1 MMYHT
6 NNKTPTLFFLC
17 REGRRSPF
25 MGLIHGGWLVAKT
38 LKQEGVE
45 VVFTLSGGHIAAI
58 YDGCLRE
65 GIRVVDTRHE
75 QAAVH
80 AAEGWAKAT
89 RKPGVALLTAGP
101 GVTDGV
107 TGVANAYLAGS
118 PVLVIGGAAP
128 LGLWDRG
135 ALQEMNQIDLLRPIT
150 KWARTVYETARLS
163 EYTAAAFRQM
173 LSGKPGPV
181 FLEVPMDVFNNFV
194 DTDTAFDP
202 GEPANYRPVG
212 RTYPDPEL
220 VSQAAELLEA
230 AERPVIMAGT
240 ATWWCD
246 AAEPLRQLAER
257 IQAPVF
263 LNGAGRGC
271 LPPTHP
277 LFFTASRRK
286 ALEGADTIL
295 AVGTRMDFRLNHGQ
309 PPLIPAQAN
318 VIWFDLA
325 GEDVGVNRG
334 AAVGLVGDVGVSM
347 HELAEATKQLDASE
361 WLEYIRTEER
371 RALGRDGALMSSD
384 AVPMHP
390 MRLCREIRDFID
402 EDTTVVGDG
411 GDIVSYGG
419 RVINVYKPGYWL
431 DPGPM
436 GCLGT
441 GTGFAMA
448 AQLARPGKKVLI
460 LHGDGAFGL
469 NGMEFESMVRH
480 KLPVVSVIGNDGA
493 WGQIKHPQK
502 AMVGHAT
509 AAELSPGIRYD
520 KMVEALG
527 GYGELVER
535 PEDIRPA
542 LERAFAS
549 GLPAC
554 INVLIDPE
562 KPYGRSTNV
571 AV

>member
-1 MMYHT
+1 
-6 NNKTPTLFFLC
+6 
-17 REGRRSPF
+17 
-25 MGLIHGGWLVAKT
+25 MGLIHGGWLVAKI
-38 LKQEGVE
+38 LKREGVE
-45 VVFTLSGGHIAAI
+45 VVFTLSGGHIAGI

-80 AAEGWAKAT
+80 AAEGWAKVT

-101 GVTDGV
+101 GVTDGI

-128 LGLWDRG
+128 QGLWDRG
-135 ALQEMNQIDLLRPIT
+135 ALQEMGQLELLRPIT
-150 KWARTVYETARLS
+150 KWARSVHESARLG
-163 EYTAAAFRQM
+163 EYTAMAFRQM

-181 FLEVPMDVFNNFV
+181 FLEMPMDILAGLV
-194 DTDTAFDP
+194 DTETLFDP
-202 GEPANYRPVG
+202 GQPAHYRYQG
-212 RTYPDPEL
+212 RVAPDPVMVE
-220 VSQAAELLEA
+220 QAAALLA
-230 AERPVIMAGT
+230 KAQRPVIMAGT
-240 ATWWCD
+240 SVWWCD
-246 AAEPLRQLAER
+246 ASESLRQLAER
-257 IQAPVF
+257 LNAPVY

-277 LFFTASRRK
+277 LFFSNSRRK

-309 PPLIPAQAN
+309 PPLIPAEAN
-318 VIWFDLA
+318 VIWLDLA
-325 GEDVGVNRG
+325 AEDVGVNRG
-334 AAVGLVGDVGVSM
+334 AQAALVGDVGLSM
-347 HELAEATKQLDASE
+347 SQLAESAQQLPAGE
-361 WLEYIRTEER
+361 WLEYVRTQERKGEER
-371 RALGRDGALMSSD
+371 DSAALNSD
-384 AVPMHP
+384 AVPIHP
-390 MRLCREIRDFID
+390 MRFCREIRDFID

-411 GDIVSYGG
+411 GDIVSYAG
-419 RVINVYKPGYWL
+419 RVINVHKPGYWL
-431 DPGPM
+431 DSGPM

-448 AQLARPGKKVLI
+448 AQLARPGKRVLMI
-460 LHGDGAFGL
+460 YGDGSFGL
-469 NGMEFESMVRH
+469 NGMEFESMVRQ
-480 KLPVVSVIGNDGA
+480 KLPIVAIIGNDGA

-502 AMVGHAT
+502 AMVGHTT
-509 AAELSPGIRYD
+509 AAELAPGIRYD

-535 PEDIRPA
+535 PEEIRPA

-554 INVLIDPE
+554 VNVLIDPD
-562 KPYGRSTNV
+562 KPYSRSTNV

>member
-1 MMYHT
+1 
-6 NNKTPTLFFLC
+6 
-17 REGRRSPF
+17 
-25 MGLIHGGWLVAKT
+25 MGLLHGGWLVAKM
-38 LKQEGVE
+38 LKREGVE
-45 VVFTLSGGHIAAI
+45 VVFTLSGGHIAGI

-80 AAEGWAKAT
+80 AAEGWAKTT

-118 PVLVIGGAAP
+118 PILVIGGAAP
-128 LGLWDRG
+128 LGFWDRG
-135 ALQEMNQIDLLRPIT
+135 ALQEMGQIDLLRPIT
-150 KWARTVYETARLS
+150 KWARTVHETSRLG
-163 EYTAAAFRQM
+163 EYVGIAFRQM
-173 LSGKPGPV
+173 LSGKPGPT
-181 FLEVPMDVFNNFV
+181 FLEMPMDVLNNFA
-194 DTDTAFDP
+194 DTDTLFDL
-202 GEPANYRPVG
+202 GEPANYRAGG
-212 RTYPDPEL
+212 RTAPDPDAI
-220 VSQAAELLEA
+220 VRAAAILEKA
-230 AERPVIMAGT
+230 QRPVIMAGT
-240 ATWWCD
+240 AVWWCD

-257 IQAPVF
+257 LQAPVY

-277 LFFTASRRK
+277 LFFTSSRRK

-295 AVGTRMDFRLNHGQ
+295 AIGTRMDFRLNHGQ
-309 PPLIPAQAN
+309 PPLIPAEAKI
-318 VIWFDLA
+318 VWFDLA
-325 GEDVGVNRG
+325 AEDIGVNRG
-334 AAVGLVGDVGVSM
+334 AAVGLVGDVGLSM
-347 HELAEATKQLDASE
+347 EQVVEAVKPIANAEWLQYIRNEEKRGIERDAS
-361 WLEYIRTEER
+361 
-371 RALGRDGALMSSD
+371 ALNSD

-390 MRLCREIRDFID
+390 MRFCREIRDFID
-402 EDTTVVGDG
+402 EDTTVIGDG

-419 RVINVYKPGYWL
+419 KVINVAKPGYWL
-431 DPGPM
+431 DAGPM

-448 AQLARPGKKVLI
+448 AQLARPGKKVII
-460 LHGDGAFGL
+460 LSGDGAFGL
-469 NGMEFESMVRH
+469 NGMEFESMARQ
-480 KLPVVSVIGNDGA
+480 KLPIVAIIGNDGA
-493 WGQIKHPQK
+493 WGQIKHPQR
-502 AMVGHAT
+502 AMIGHAT
-509 AAELSPGIRYD
+509 AAELTPGIRYD

>member
-1 MMYHT
+1 
-6 NNKTPTLFFLC
+6 
-17 REGRRSPF
+17 
-25 MGLIHGGWLVAKT
+25 MGLIHGGWLVARM
-38 LKQEGVE
+38 LKREGVE
-45 VVFTLSGGHIAAI
+45 VVFTLSGGHIAGI

-80 AAEGWAKAT
+80 AAEGWAKTT

-118 PVLVIGGAAP
+118 PILVIGGAAP
-128 LGLWDRG
+128 LGFWDRG
-135 ALQEMNQIDLLRPIT
+135 ALQEMGQIDLLRPIT
-150 KWARTVYETARLS
+150 KWARTVHETSRLG
-163 EYTAAAFRQM
+163 EYVGMAFRQM
-173 LSGKPGPV
+173 LSGKPGPT
-181 FLEVPMDVFNNFV
+181 FLEMPMDVLNNFA
-194 DTDTAFDP
+194 DTDTLFDL
-202 GEPANYRPVG
+202 GEPANYRAGG
-212 RTYPDPEL
+212 RSAPDPEA
-220 VSQAAELLEA
+220 VVQAAALLEKA
-230 AERPVIMAGT
+230 QRPVIMAGT
-240 ATWWCD
+240 AVWWSD
-246 AAEPLRQLAER
+246 ASEPLRQLAER
-257 IQAPVF
+257 IQAPVY

-277 LFFTASRRK
+277 LFFTSSRRK
-286 ALEGADTIL
+286 ALEGADVIL
-295 AVGTRMDFRLNHGQ
+295 AIGTRMDFRLNHGQ
-309 PPLIPAQAN
+309 PPLIPAEAK
-318 VIWFDLA
+318 ILWFDLA
-325 GEDVGVNRG
+325 AEDIGVNRG
-334 AAVGLVGDVGVSM
+334 AAVGLVGDVGLSM
-347 HELAEATKQLDASE
+347 SQVAQAAKPIANEE
-361 WLEYIRTEER
+361 WLTYIRNEER
-371 RALGRDGALMSSD
+371 RGIERDATALHSD
-384 AVPMHP
+384 AVPIHP
-390 MRLCREIRDFID
+390 MRFCREIRDFID

-419 RVINVYKPGYWL
+419 KVINVAKPGYWL
-431 DPGPM
+431 DAGPM

-460 LHGDGAFGL
+460 LSGDGAFGL
-469 NGMEFESMVRH
+469 NGMEFESMARQ
-480 KLPVVSVIGNDGA
+480 KLPIVAIIGNDGA
-493 WGQIKHPQK
+493 WGQIKHPQRS
-502 AMVGHAT
+502 MIGHAT

-554 INVLIDPE
+554 VNVLIDPE

>member
-1 MMYHT
+1 M
-6 NNKTPTLFFLC
+6 
-17 REGRRSPF
+17 
-25 MGLIHGGWLVAKT
+25 IHGGWLVAKV
-38 LKQEGVE
+38 LKKEGVE

-58 YDGCLRE
+58 YDGCVRE

-80 AAEGWAKAT
+80 AAEGWAKCT
-89 RKPGVALLTAGP
+89 RTPGVALLTAGP

-118 PVLVIGGAAP
+118 PILVIGGAAP
-128 LGLWDRG
+128 LSLWDRG

-150 KWARTVYETARLS
+150 KWARTVHETARLS
-163 EYTAAAFRQM
+163 EYTSIAFRQM
-173 LSGKPGPV
+173 LSGKPGPT
-181 FLEVPMDVFNNFV
+181 FLEMPMDVLNNFV
-194 DTDTAFDP
+194 ESEASEAYVDP
-202 GEPANYRPVG
+202 GEPASYRPAG
-212 RTYPDPEL
+212 RSAPETEHVL
-220 VSQAAELLEA
+220 KAAAILEQVQ
-230 AERPVIMAGT
+230 RPVIMAGT
-240 ATWWCD
+240 AVWWCD
-246 AAEPLRQLAER
+246 AAEPLRRLAER

-277 LFFTASRRK
+277 LFFSAARRK

-295 AVGTRMDFRLNHGQ
+295 AIGTRMDFRLNHGQ
-309 PPLIPAQAN
+309 PPLIPAGAKL
-318 VIWFDLA
+318 IWFDLA
-325 GEDVGVNRG
+325 GEDIGANRG
-334 AAVGLVGDVGVSM
+334 AAVGLVGDVGISM
-347 HELAEATKQLDASE
+347 SQVAEAARQHEEGE
-361 WLEYIRTEER
+361 WLRYIRMEER
-371 RALGRDGALMSSD
+371 RALERDAASLNSA
-384 AVPMHP
+384 AVPIHP

-469 NGMEFESMVRH
+469 NGMEFESMARQ

-502 AMVGHAT
+502 AIVGHTT

-520 KMVEALG
+520 KVVEALG

-542 LERAFAS
+542 IERAFAS

-554 INVLIDPE
+554 VNVLMDPE

>member
-1 MMYHT
+1 M
-6 NNKTPTLFFLC
+6 
-17 REGRRSPF
+17 
-25 MGLIHGGWLVAKT
+25 IHGGWLVAKV
-38 LKQEGVE
+38 LKKEGVE

-80 AAEGWAKAT
+80 AAEGWAKCT
-89 RKPGVALLTAGP
+89 RTPGVALLTAGP
-101 GVTDGV
+101 GVTDGI

-118 PVLVIGGAAP
+118 PILVIGGAAP
-128 LGLWDRG
+128 LSLWDRG

-150 KWARTVYETARLS
+150 KWARTVHETARLS
-163 EYTAAAFRQM
+163 EYTSIAFRQM
-173 LSGKPGPV
+173 LSGKPGPA
-181 FLEVPMDVFNNFV
+181 FLEMPMDVLNNFV
-194 DTDTAFDP
+194 ESEASEAYFDP
-202 GEPANYRPVG
+202 GEPAYYRPAG
-212 RTYPDPEL
+212 RSAPETEHVL
-220 VSQAAELLEA
+220 KAAAILEQ

-240 ATWWCD
+240 AVWWCD
-246 AAEPLRQLAER
+246 GAEPLRRLAER

-277 LFFTASRRK
+277 LFFSVARRK

-295 AVGTRMDFRLNHGQ
+295 AIGTRMDFRLNHGQ
-309 PPLIPAQAN
+309 PPLIPAGAKL
-318 VIWFDLA
+318 IWFDLA
-325 GEDVGVNRG
+325 GEDIGANRG
-334 AAVGLVGDVGVSM
+334 AAVGLVGDVGISM
-347 HELAEATKQLDASE
+347 SQVAEATRQHEEGE
-361 WLEYIRTEER
+361 WLRHIHMEER
-371 RALGRDGALMSSD
+371 RALERDAAALNSD
-384 AVPMHP
+384 AVPIHP

-431 DPGPM
+431 APGPM

-469 NGMEFESMVRH
+469 NGMEFESMVRQ

-502 AMVGHAT
+502 AIIGHAT

-520 KMVEALG
+520 RVVEALG

-542 LERAFAS
+542 IERAFAS

-554 INVLIDPE
+554 VNVLIDPE

>member
-1 MMYHT
+1 
-6 NNKTPTLFFLC
+6 
-17 REGRRSPF
+17 
-25 MGLIHGGWLVAKT
+25 MGMIHGGWLVAKI
-38 LKQEGVE
+38 LKREGVE

-58 YDGCLRE
+58 YDGCKRE

-80 AAEGWAKAT
+80 AAEGWAKCT
-89 RKPGVALLTAGP
+89 RTPGVAILTAGP

-118 PVLVIGGAAP
+118 PILVIGGAAP
-128 LGLWDRG
+128 LSLWDRG

-150 KWARTVYETARLS
+150 KWARTVHETSRLG
-163 EYTAAAFRQM
+163 EYTASAFRQM
-173 LSGKPGPV
+173 LNGKPGPT
-181 FLEVPMDVFNNFV
+181 FLEMPMDVLNNLA
-194 DTDTAFDP
+194 DTDTLFDP
-202 GEPANYRPVG
+202 GEPTFYRYSG
-212 RTYPDPEL
+212 RTAPDPDM
-220 VSQAAELLEA
+220 VVKAAVLLEKA
-230 AERPVIMAGT
+230 QRPVIMAST
-240 ATWWCD
+240 AVWWCD

-257 IQAPVF
+257 INAPVF

-286 ALEGADTIL
+286 ALEGSDTIL
-295 AVGTRMDFRLNHGQ
+295 AIGTRMDFRLNHGQ
-309 PPLIPAQAN
+309 PPLIPAEAN

-334 AAVGLVGDVGVSM
+334 AAVGLVGDVGLSM
-347 HELAEATKQLDASE
+347 QQLSGATKQLVEGD
-361 WLEYIRTEER
+361 WLAYIRREER
-371 RALGRDGALMSSD
+371 NALGRDGALMSSEE
-384 AVPMHP
+384 VPIHP

-448 AQLARPGKKVLI
+448 AQIARPGKKVLI

-469 NGMEFESMVRH
+469 NGMEFESMVRQQ
-480 KLPVVSVIGNDGA
+480 LPVVSVIGNDGA

-502 AMVGHAT
+502 AMLGHAT

-527 GYGELVER
+527 GYGELVQK

-542 LERAFAS
+542 IERAFAS

-554 INVLIDPE
+554 VNVLLDPD
-562 KPYGRSTNV
+562 KPYSRSTNV

>member
-1 MMYHT
+1 M
-6 NNKTPTLFFLC
+6 
-17 REGRRSPF
+17 
-25 MGLIHGGWLVAKT
+25 IHGGWLVAKI
-38 LKQEGVE
+38 LKREGVE

-80 AAEGWAKAT
+80 AAEGWAKCT

-150 KWARTVYETARLS
+150 KWARTVHETARLA
-163 EYTAAAFRQM
+163 EYTASAFRQM
-173 LSGKPGPV
+173 LSGKPGPT
-181 FLEVPMDVFNNFV
+181 FLEMPMDILNNFA
-194 DTDTAFDP
+194 DTDTLFDP
-202 GEPANYRPVG
+202 GEPANYRFG
-212 RTYPDPEL
+212 GHTAPDPDL
-220 VSQAAELLEA
+220 VRKAAEILEQ
-230 AERPVIMAGT
+230 AEHPVIMAGT
-240 ATWWCD
+240 AVWWCD

-295 AVGTRMDFRLNHGQ
+295 AIGTRMDFRLNHGQ
-309 PPLIPAQAN
+309 PPLIPAAAK
-318 VIWFDLA
+318 VIWFDLTA
-325 GEDVGVNRG
+325 EDIGVNRG
-334 AAVGLVGDVGVSM
+334 AAVALVGDVGISM
-347 HELAEATKQLDASE
+347 RQLTEATKQLHGEE
-361 WLEYIRTEER
+361 WLSYIRAEER
-371 RALGRDGALMSSD
+371 RSLERDEAALNSE
-384 AVPMHP
+384 AVPIHP
-390 MRLCREIRDFID
+390 MRFCREIRDFID

-419 RVINVYKPGYWL
+419 RVINVSKPGYWL

-469 NGMEFESMVRH
+469 NGMEFESMVRQ
-480 KLPVVSVIGNDGA
+480 KLPIVSIIGNDGA

-502 AMVGHAT
+502 AIIGHAT
-509 AAELSPGIRYD
+509 AAELTPGIRYD

-535 PEDIRPA
+535 AEDIRPA

-549 GLPAC
+549 DLPAC
-554 INVLIDPE
+554 VNVLIDPE
-562 KPYGRSTNV
+562 KPYSRSTNV

>member
-1 MMYHT
+1 
-6 NNKTPTLFFLC
+6 
-17 REGRRSPF
+17 
-25 MGLIHGGWLVAKT
+25 MGMIHGGWLVAKV
-38 LKQEGVE
+38 LKKEGVE

-58 YDGCLRE
+58 YDGCVRE

-80 AAEGWAKAT
+80 AAEGWAKCT
-89 RKPGVALLTAGP
+89 RTPGVALLTAGP
-101 GVTDGV
+101 GVTDGI
-107 TGVANAYLAGS
+107 TGVANAHLAGS
-118 PVLVIGGAAP
+118 PILVVGGAAP
-128 LGLWDRG
+128 LSLWDRG

-150 KWARTVYETARLS
+150 KWARTVHETARLS
-163 EYTAAAFRQM
+163 EYTSIAFRQM
-173 LSGKPGPV
+173 LSGKPGPT
-181 FLEVPMDVFNNFV
+181 FLEMPMDVLNNFV
-194 DTDTAFDP
+194 ESEASEAYFDP
-202 GEPANYRPVG
+202 GEPAYYRPAG
-212 RTYPDPEL
+212 RGAPEAGHVL
-220 VSQAAELLEA
+220 KAAAILEQAR
-230 AERPVIMAGT
+230 RPVIMAGT
-240 ATWWCD
+240 AVWWCD
-246 AAEPLRQLAER
+246 GAEPLRRLAEC

-277 LFFTASRRK
+277 LFFSAARRK

-295 AVGTRMDFRLNHGQ
+295 AIGTRMDFRLNHGQ
-309 PPLIPAQAN
+309 PPLIPAGAKL
-318 VIWFDLA
+318 IWFDLA
-325 GEDVGVNRG
+325 GEDIGANRG
-334 AAVGLVGDVGVSM
+334 AAVGLVGDVGISM
-347 HELAEATKQLDASE
+347 SQVAEATRQHEEGE
-361 WLEYIRTEER
+361 WLRYIRTEER
-371 RALGRDGALMSSD
+371 RALERDAAALNSH
-384 AVPMHP
+384 AVPIHP

-502 AMVGHAT
+502 AIIGHAT

-520 KMVEALG
+520 KVVEALG

-542 LERAFAS
+542 IERAFAS
-549 GLPAC
+549 ALPAC
-554 INVLIDPE
+554 VNVLIDPE

>member
-1 MMYHT
+1 
-6 NNKTPTLFFLC
+6 
-17 REGRRSPF
+17 
-25 MGLIHGGWLVAKT
+25 MGLLHGGWLVARM
-38 LKQEGVE
+38 LKREGVE
-45 VVFTLSGGHIAAI
+45 VVFTLSGGHIAGI

-80 AAEGWAKAT
+80 AAEGWAKTT

-107 TGVANAYLAGS
+107 TGIANAYLAGS
-118 PVLVIGGAAP
+118 PILVIGGAAP
-128 LGLWDRG
+128 LGFWDRG
-135 ALQEMNQIDLLRPIT
+135 ALQEMGQIDLLRPIT
-150 KWARTVYETARLS
+150 KWARTVHETARLG
-163 EYTAAAFRQM
+163 EYVGMAFRQM
-173 LSGKPGPV
+173 LSGKPGPT
-181 FLEVPMDVFNNFV
+181 FLEMPMDVLNNFA
-194 DTDTAFDP
+194 DTDTLFDL
-202 GEPANYRPVG
+202 GEPANYRAGG
-212 RTYPDPEL
+212 RTAPDPDA
-220 VSQAAELLEA
+220 VVQAAAMLEKA
-230 AERPVIMAGT
+230 QRPVIMAGT
-240 ATWWCD
+240 AVWWCD
-246 AAEPLRQLAER
+246 AAAPLRQLAER
-257 IQAPVF
+257 IQAPVY

-271 LPPTHP
+271 LPSTHP
-277 LFFTASRRK
+277 LFFTSSRRK

-295 AVGTRMDFRLNHGQ
+295 AIGTRMDFRLNHGQ
-309 PPLIPAQAN
+309 PPLIPAAAK
-318 VIWFDLA
+318 VLWFDLA
-325 GEDVGVNRG
+325 AEDIGVNRG
-334 AAVGLVGDVGVSM
+334 AAVGLVGDVGLSMCQVS
-347 HELAEATKQLDASE
+347 EATKPIAHQE
-361 WLEYIRTEER
+361 WLQYIRNEEKR
-371 RALGRDGALMSSD
+371 GLERDAAALNSN

-390 MRLCREIRDFID
+390 MRFCREIRDFID

-419 RVINVYKPGYWL
+419 KVINVAKPGYWL
-431 DPGPM
+431 DAGPM

-448 AQLARPGKKVLI
+448 AQLARPGKKVII
-460 LHGDGAFGL
+460 LSGDGAFGL
-469 NGMEFESMVRH
+469 NGMEFESMARQ
-480 KLPVVSVIGNDGA
+480 KLPIVAIIGNDGA
-493 WGQIKHPQK
+493 WGQIKHPQR
-502 AMVGHAT
+502 AMIGHAT

>member
-1 MMYHT
+1 
-6 NNKTPTLFFLC
+6 
-17 REGRRSPF
+17 

-38 LKQEGVE
+38 LKREGVE
-45 VVFTLSGGHIAAI
+45 VVFTLSGGHIAGI
-58 YDGCLRE
+58 YDGCMRE
-65 GIRVVDTRHE
+65 DIRVVDTRHE

-80 AAEGWAKAT
+80 AAEGWAKCT

-150 KWARTVYETARLS
+150 KWARTVHETSRLA
-163 EYTAAAFRQM
+163 EYTASAFRQM
-173 LSGKPGPV
+173 LGGKPGPV
-181 FLEVPMDVFNNFV
+181 FLEMPMDVLNNFA
-194 DTDTAFDP
+194 DTETLFDP
-202 GEPANYRPVG
+202 GEPAHYRYVG
-212 RTYPDPEL
+212 RVVPDPDM
-220 VSQAAELLEA
+220 VAQAAALLEQA
-230 AERPVIMAGT
+230 QRPVIMAGT
-240 ATWWCD
+240 AVWWCD
-246 AAEPLRQLAER
+246 AAEPLRLLAER
-257 IQAPVF
+257 INAPVY

-277 LFFTASRRK
+277 LFFSASRRK

-295 AVGTRMDFRLNHGQ
+295 AIGTRMDFRLNHGQ
-309 PPLIPAQAN
+309 PPLIPADAN
-318 VIWFDLA
+318 LIWFDLA
-325 GEDVGVNRG
+325 AEDIGVNRG
-334 AAVGLVGDVGVSM
+334 AAAALVGDVGMSM
-347 HELAEATKQLDASE
+347 RQLAEAVKQLPEGE
-361 WLEYIRTEER
+361 WLAYVRGEEHK
-371 RALGRDGALMSSD
+371 AQERDEALMRSD
-384 AVPMHP
+384 AEPIHP
-390 MRLCREIRDFID
+390 MRLCGEIRNFID
-402 EDTTVVGDG
+402 ENTTVVGDG

-419 RVINVYKPGYWL
+419 RVINVYRPGYWL
-431 DPGPM
+431 DSGPM
-436 GCLGT
+436 GTLGA

-448 AQLARPGKKVLI
+448 AQLARPGEKVLI

-469 NGMEFESMVRH
+469 NGMEFESMVRQ
-480 KLPVVSVIGNDGA
+480 KLPVVSIIGNDGA

-502 AMVGHAT
+502 MIAGHTT
-509 AAELSPGIRYD
+509 AAELAPGIRYD
-520 KMVEALG
+520 RMVEALG

-535 PEDIRPA
+535 PQDIRPA

-554 INVLIDPE
+554 INVLIDPN
-562 KPYGRSTNV
+562 KPYSRSTNV

>member
-1 MMYHT
+1 
-6 NNKTPTLFFLC
+6 
-17 REGRRSPF
+17 
-25 MGLIHGGWLVAKT
+25 MGLIHGGWLVAKM
-38 LKQEGVE
+38 LKREGVE
-45 VVFTLSGGHIAAI
+45 VVFTLSGGHIAGI

-80 AAEGWAKAT
+80 AAEGWAKTT

-118 PVLVIGGAAP
+118 PILVIGGAAP
-128 LGLWDRG
+128 LGFWDRG
-135 ALQEMNQIDLLRPIT
+135 ALQEMGQIDLLRPIT
-150 KWARTVYETARLS
+150 KWARTVHETSRLS
-163 EYTAAAFRQM
+163 EYVGIAFRQM
-173 LSGKPGPV
+173 LSGKPGPT
-181 FLEVPMDVFNNFV
+181 FLEMPMDVLNNFA
-194 DTDTAFDP
+194 DTDTLFDL
-202 GEPANYRPVG
+202 GEPANYRAGG
-212 RTYPDPEL
+212 RTAPDPDA
-220 VSQAAELLEA
+220 VVQAAALLEKA
-230 AERPVIMAGT
+230 QRPVIMAGT
-240 ATWWCD
+240 AVWWSN

-257 IQAPVF
+257 ISAPVY

-277 LFFTASRRK
+277 LFFTSSRRK

-295 AVGTRMDFRLNHGQ
+295 AIGTKMDFRLNHGQ
-309 PPLIPAQAN
+309 PPLIPTEAN
-318 VIWFDLA
+318 VLWFDLA
-325 GEDVGVNRG
+325 AEDIGVNRG
-334 AAVGLVGDVGVSM
+334 AAVGLVGDVGLSM
-347 HELAEATKQLDASE
+347 RQVTEATKTIVNEE
-361 WLEYIRTEER
+361 WLAYIRNEEKR
-371 RALGRDGALMSSD
+371 GLERDAAALNSD
-384 AVPMHP
+384 AVPIHP
-390 MRLCREIRDFID
+390 MRFCREIRDFID

-419 RVINVYKPGYWL
+419 KVINVAKPGYWL
-431 DPGPM
+431 DAGPM

-460 LHGDGAFGL
+460 LSGDGAFGL
-469 NGMEFESMVRH
+469 NGMEFESMARQ
-480 KLPVVSVIGNDGA
+480 KLPIVAIIGNDGA
-493 WGQIKHPQK
+493 WGQIKHPQRS
-502 AMVGHAT
+502 MIGHAT

-520 KMVEALG
+520 RMVEALG

-554 INVLIDPE
+554 VNVLIDPE

>member
-1 MMYHT
+1 
-6 NNKTPTLFFLC
+6 
-17 REGRRSPF
+17 
-25 MGLIHGGWLVAKT
+25 MGMIHGGWLVAKI
-38 LKQEGVE
+38 LKREGVE

-58 YDGCLRE
+58 YDGCKRE

-80 AAEGWAKAT
+80 AAEGWAKCT
-89 RKPGVALLTAGP
+89 RTPGVAILTAGP

-118 PVLVIGGAAP
+118 PILVIGGAAP
-128 LGLWDRG
+128 LSLWDRG

-150 KWARTVYETARLS
+150 KWARTVHETSRLG
-163 EYTAAAFRQM
+163 EYTASAFRQM
-173 LSGKPGPV
+173 LNGKPGPT
-181 FLEVPMDVFNNFV
+181 FLEMPMDVLNNLA
-194 DTDTAFDP
+194 DTDTLFDP
-202 GEPANYRPVG
+202 GEPTFYRYSG
-212 RTYPDPEL
+212 RTAPDPDM
-220 VSQAAELLEA
+220 VVKAAVLLEKA
-230 AERPVIMAGT
+230 QRPVIMAST
-240 ATWWCD
+240 AVWWCD

-257 IQAPVF
+257 INAPVF

-286 ALEGADTIL
+286 ALEGSDTIL
-295 AVGTRMDFRLNHGQ
+295 AIGTRMDFRLNHGQ
-309 PPLIPAQAN
+309 PPLIPAEAN

-334 AAVGLVGDVGVSM
+334 AAVGLVGDVGLSM
-347 HELAEATKQLDASE
+347 QQLTGATKQLVEGD
-361 WLEYIRTEER
+361 WLAYIRREER
-371 RALGRDGALMSSD
+371 NALGRDGALMSSE
-384 AVPMHP
+384 AVPIHP

-448 AQLARPGKKVLI
+448 AQIARPGKKVLI

-469 NGMEFESMVRH
+469 NGMEFESMVRQQ
-480 KLPVVSVIGNDGA
+480 LPVVSVIGNDGA

-502 AMVGHAT
+502 AMLGHAT

-527 GYGELVER
+527 GYGELVQK

-542 LERAFAS
+542 IERAFAS

-554 INVLIDPE
+554 VNVLIDPD
-562 KPYGRSTNV
+562 KPYSRSTNV